1 MQEIDNFSLK
11 TVENKIINTPS
22 DYFII
27 TRNYEIVT
35 PKDGKNILNYRYHDA
50 KTVKVVFD
58 RLYEANGSFISNDLE
73 LDSRIFIHR
82 LTALGNLL
90 KKNGEDARHIFQ
102 IINNIRAVEGILKI
116 KALTLRIFDDLRT
129 PVYFRCL
136 MTQETREVIHGFCQQ
151 WEVEKQELLMVLAQ
165 FDGLKIDVI

>member
-1 MQEIDNFSLK
+1 MQAIDNLSLK

-22 DYFII
+22 DSFII

-35 PKDGKNILNYRYHDA
+35 PENGKNILNYRYHDA
-50 KTVKVVFD
+50 KAVKVVFD
-58 RLYEANGSFISNDLE
+58 RFYETNGNFVSNDLE

-90 KKNGEDARHIFQ
+90 KKNGKDARHVFQ
-102 IINNIRAVEGILKI
+102 IINNIRSVEGILKI

-136 MTQETREVIHGFCQQ
+136 MTQDARELIHGFCQQ
-151 WEVEKQELLMVLAQ
+151 REMEKQELLYVLEQLTA
-165 FDGLKIDVI
+165 

>member
-1 MQEIDNFSLK
+1 MQAIDNLSMK

-27 TRNYEIVT
+27 SKNYEIVNPT
-35 PKDGKNILNYRYHDA
+35 DGRNILNYRYHDA
-50 KTVKVVFD
+50 KAVKVVFD
-58 RLYEANGSFISNDLE
+58 RLYEDNESFVANDLE
-73 LDSRIFIHR
+73 LDSRIFIQR

-90 KKNGEDARHIFQ
+90 KKNGKDARHVFQ

-116 KALTLRIFDDLRT
+116 KALTLSIFDELKT

-136 MTQETREVIHGFCQQ
+136 MTQDARKVLHGFCKQR
-151 WEVEKQELLMVLAQ
+151 EMEKQELLYVLEQLTA
-165 FDGLKIDVI
+165 